1 MSTLNI
7 RTAILPLTAPGA
19 SISPDSASLA
29 RKSNE
34 FASNLTRTSPSRFGF
49 FAALPDLFDT
59 AAVLEEIAYSFD
71 VLGADGVTLFTRYG
85 EGHYYLGH
93 AAFEPIWK
101 ELDRREAVVFIHPTH
116 PVDTAL
122 FNPRIPQPVVDYP
135 HETTRTA
142 VDMIVTGTK
151 RRYSKCKVIL
161 SHAGGTLPFLIGRVA
176 VPMKAVHGVDEGSF
190 MEDARSFFYDLALSS
205 TPGVVR
211 TLLELVGDTQILY
224 GSDFPYAPRPGVVE
238 FASQLDGMEM
248 SEETRRRIGYENA
261 LGLFPR
267 LARILR
273 EEIRES
279 GSGAGENTA
288 TKVSETGTHEEL

>member
-7 RTAILPLTAPGA
+7 RTAILSLTAPGA

-59 AAVLEEIAYSFD
+59 TAVLEEIAYSFD

-85 EGHYYLGH
+85 EGHSYLGH
-93 AAFEPIWK
+93 PAFEPIWA

-116 PVDTAL
+116 PVDTVP
-122 FNPRIPQPVVDYP
+122 FNPLVPQPVVDYP

-142 VDMIVTGTK
+142 VDMIVSGTK
-151 RRYSKCKVIL
+151 RRFSKCKVIL
-161 SHAGGTLPFLIGRVA
+161 SHAGGTLPFLIARAAGI
-176 VPMKAVHGVDEGSF
+176 MKIMHGQEGF
-190 MEDARSFFYDLALSS
+190 VEDARSFFYDLALSS
-205 TPGVVR
+205 TPGVIR
-211 TLLELVGDTQILY
+211 TLLELVDDTQILY
-224 GSDFPYAPRPGVVE
+224 GSDFPYAPRTGVVD
-238 FASQLDGMEM
+238 FASELDGMEL

-267 LARILR
+267 LATMVR
-273 EEIRES
+273 
-279 GSGAGENTA
+279 GD
-288 TKVSETGTHEEL
+288 TGTHDEL